1 MMNARDARAVLPFVV
16 AAGLYAGCSG
26 AAASVVV
33 GEQEPGTDASTAG
46 DAAPRNAVFTAA
58 EDAGGPL
65 QVHIQVNGSGN
76 VCGACDVVLAQ
87 VQGGTQPY
95 HYAWSNSSWSG
106 PGPFTVCPSASM
118 PISVTVSDSGG
129 HGVGESSGSAQMATA
144 ATTVTCA
151 ASDGATSEPGAL
163 NGCVASS
170 MSGTPDASTNDAG
183 SMECKQNEVEAGV
196 AWADGGAVASESTEL
211 GYTFLAGHTYQAS
224 YDQLL
229 PIELGQ
235 AVTVDIYGATAAN
248 VCQADQ
254 LLFTLT
260 LNGSITSWHEQF
272 CFTPT
277 QDYTYLVTNVYIQG
291 VLFYF
296 NPLSVST
303 ICDTCSM

>member
-1 MMNARDARAVLPFVV
+1 MGLRVVLQFVV
-16 AAGLYAGCSG
+16 LAGLYIGCSG
-26 AAASVVV
+26 SPTSVTV
-33 GEQEPGTDASTAG
+33 GDVARGDASSDLDG
-46 DAAPRNAVFTAA
+46 SVGNQQFTAA

-65 QVHIQVNGSGN
+65 QVHIQVNGGGN

-87 VQGGTQPY
+87 VQGGQQPY
-95 HYAWSNSSWSG
+95 TYTWSDSTWKG
-106 PGPFTVCPSASM
+106 AGPFTLCPTAAM
-118 PISVTVSDSGG
+118 PVSVTVTDSGG
-129 HGVGESSGSAQMATA
+129 QGVGEGMGAKQTAKA
-144 ATTVTCA
+144 ATTIACTS
-151 ASDGATSEPGAL
+151 SDGGSSEPGAL
-163 NGCVASS
+163 NGCVATS
-170 MSGTPDASTNDAG
+170 MSGTPDAGTNDAG
-183 SMECKQNEVEAGV
+183 SIECTANEVEAGV
-196 AWADGGAVASESTEL
+196 AWADGGVVASEASPL

-235 AVTVDIYGATAAN
+235 AVTVDIYGSTTPN

-260 LNGSITSWHEQF
+260 LNGSIFNWHQQF

-277 QDYTYLVTNVYIQG
+277 QNYTYTVTDVYIQG

-296 NPLSVST
+296 NPLSVAT

>member
-1 MMNARDARAVLPFVV
+1 MSARLALLFAVLT
-16 AAGLYAGCSG
+16 GLYVGCSG
-26 AAASVVV
+26 SPTSVTV
-33 GEQEPGTDASTAG
+33 GELAADGSAG
-46 DAAPRNAVFTAA
+46 LDAAVGNQQFTAV

-65 QVHIQVNGSGN
+65 QVHIQVNGNGD

-87 VQGGTQPY
+87 VQGGQRPY
-95 HYAWSNSSWSG
+95 TYTWSDSSWQG
-106 PGPFTVCPSASM
+106 AGPFMICPSAST
-118 PISVTVSDSGG
+118 PVSVTVTDSGNQ
-129 HGVGESSGSAQMATA
+129 GVGEGASSKQTAKA

-151 ASDGATSEPGAL
+151 ASDGAAAQPGPL
-163 NGCVASS
+163 NGCVAMS
-170 MSGTPDASTNDAG
+170 MSGTPEAGTNDAG
-183 SMECKQNEVEAGV
+183 STECKQNEIEAGV
-196 AWADGGAVASESTEL
+196 AWADGGIVASESTAL
-211 GYTFLAGHTYQAS
+211 GYTFQAGHTYQVS

-235 AVTVDIYGATAAN
+235 AVTVDIYGATAQN

-260 LNGSITSWHEQF
+260 LNGSIFSWSQQF

-277 QDYTYLVTNVYIQG
+277 QDYTYTVTNVYIQG